1 MNLENID
8 NLFKLFETIKIGF
21 FKGHP
26 TTGTFLVVEK
36 AFK

>member
-21 FKGHP
+21 YNGHP